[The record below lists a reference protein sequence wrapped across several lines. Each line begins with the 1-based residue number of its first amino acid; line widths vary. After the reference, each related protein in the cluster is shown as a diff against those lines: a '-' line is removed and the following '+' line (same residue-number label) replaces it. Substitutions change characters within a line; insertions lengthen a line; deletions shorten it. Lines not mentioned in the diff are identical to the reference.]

1 MGLIKTNSNYV
12 IRKKHQTLDN
22 GTVFERDF
30 TTIGGVGDSFNSK
43 EYTYKQGNFVFKV
56 NNEIPSPKIYPSN
69 SWEKNGDSNIWDL
82 EDLETMPNSL
92 DNSTKISL
100 KQDKYKLKDFAYYG
114 SCVELIRTSINDI
127 IEKFPGELY
136 SPISLGEGI
145 AVLKNNGELLDE
157 DYPYLVTNPFTLD
170 IHTNPSTLTSN
181 DLENIKYLQYHFNDY
196 VMFDGERECSI
207 SQIQIDTDESIVS
220 CPPYFV
226 GKFDVITKD
235 SYAKKTTF
243 SIKCYCDE
251 NDNTVYVTNAD
262 GLGCYIRPKNNIYDD
277 FYNKLDVFQKIL
289 LNKETTPKYTAI
301 FEVMEEDKEGRY
313 KLFYEKFTFPTLQ
326 NGYNLDIESVSFNE
340 YIKKL
345 YKYADFYDN
354 VYCNNLYNNMTHES
368 IKNFDLTRSLISDD
382 DTFEEHL
389 ENGEKLQKLLLT
401 FGREFDEI
409 KCYIDNIKN
418 SNNITYNDSNNLPD
432 YLLSDVLKVDG
443 WVLKNIFPKKKGLYT
458 FSDDLETT
466 YKPYDNI
473 YTKIGN
479 TIKNKNGYFI
489 GFTGEGCNQ
498 SIHHS
503 DESLW
508 VDDEG
513 FLRHKIN
520 QYIDNKEYTARDI
533 NNKFMKN
540 LKLNSRHILRKK
552 GTIDGIEMMLSLF
565 GMRSKRWFDS
575 LNQIVEN
582 QSSQKRILEGMNFSD
597 LKLPYDYEIKE
608 YVTVAEPLEEINVYV
623 DDSLPETV
631 HLYDFVNSTKNITY
645 NTTEYI
651 NNKYVPYQG
660 LPVYYYTNSSGERYL
675 YPFFSKDKPID
686 GNPYYQMNGGWIN
699 KGYYFTGI
707 DFINNNNL
715 GFIDTNPNIPIVD
728 TLHDLLTIKPSKGLI
743 CYVNDISG
751 FFLSIGG
758 ELYDLIMEDEK
769 LFFLLTIENHSVTIG
784 NKVFRGIIRLF
795 DDNGNEISADLNVF
809 DNGERIKIYL
819 NSNYEVLIGNE
830 NDIPSNYSIIHNG
843 QIISYD
849 GVNTPPEY
857 LQYKPTNYFK
867 LEDKDWNDIFGGFG
881 WATLPVNS
889 SEYKAIN
896 KLKRNFEG
904 NHPHG
909 TCFGSDSGAE
919 YLFYFYD
926 LFKYAIENDSFNINC
941 YTNIVE
947 YQSAIATV
955 KNEAG
960 FKNILNIYEDE
971 TFTMNLYLDPKIH
984 HFCDYKNTDG
994 EIKYFYE
1001 HEKKN
1006 ENSYNFYESD
1016 YYSKIEAPLPY
1027 LPLSGNTSCLHQI
1040 MNLKNTEIIFYISN
1054 NETAKEQMYFI
1065 DTVVLHYLEQ
1075 VLPANAIVHI
1085 RFQLREDN
1093 TSLST

>member
-43 EYTYKQGNFVFKV
+43 EYTYKQGNFVFKI
-56 NNEIPSPKIYPSN
+56 NNEIPLPKIYQSN
-69 SWEKNGDSNIWDL
+69 SWEKNGDSVVWDL
-82 EDLETMPNSL
+82 ETIPNSFDSL
-92 DNSTKISL
+92 DDSTKISL

-114 SCVELIRTSINDI
+114 SCVELIRTSVNDI

-136 SPISLGEGI
+136 SPISFGEGI
-145 AVLKNNGELLDE
+145 AVFKNNGELLDE
-157 DYPYLVTNPFTLD
+157 EYTYLVTNPFKLD
-170 IHTNPSTLTSN
+170 IHTNPSTLTPN
-181 DLENIKYLQYHFNDY
+181 DLENIKYLQHHFNDY

-207 SQIQIDTDESIVS
+207 SQIEVYADGPIKS

-235 SYAKKTTF
+235 TYAKKTTF

-251 NDNTVYVTNAD
+251 NDNIVYVTNAD
-262 GLGCYIRPKNNIYDD
+262 GLGCYIRPKNNIYDN
-277 FYNKLDVFQKIL
+277 FYNKLDVFQQIL

-301 FEVMEEDKEGRY
+301 FEVMEEDKEDGY
-313 KLFYEKFTFPTLQ
+313 KLFYEKFTFPTSQ
-326 NGYNLDIESVSFNE
+326 DGYNLDIESVSFNE
-340 YIKKL
+340 YIEKL

-354 VYCNNLYNNMTHES
+354 IYCNNLYNQMTHES
-368 IKNFDLTRSLISDD
+368 IKNFDLTRALISDD
-382 DTFEEHL
+382 DTFEEHF

-418 SNNITYNDSNNLPD
+418 SNNITYDDSNNLPD
-432 YLLSDVLKVDG
+432 YLLSDALKVDG
-443 WVLKNIFPKKKGLYT
+443 WVLKNIFPKKKGLDA

-473 YTKIGN
+473 HTKVGN
-479 TIKNKNGYFI
+479 TINNKNGYFI

-498 SIHHS
+498 STYYS
-503 DESLW
+503 DEFLW
-508 VDDEG
+508 VDKEG
-513 FLRHKIN
+513 FLRYKIN

-565 GMRSKRWFDS
+565 GMHSKRWYDS
-575 LNQIVEN
+575 LNRT
-582 QSSQKRILEGMNFSD
+582 SQKRILEGMNFSD
-597 LKLPYDYEIKE
+597 LNLPYDYEIKE
-608 YVTVAEPLEEINVYV
+608 YVTVAEPLQEMNVYN
-623 DDSLPETV
+623 DDNLPETKN
-631 HLYDFVNSTKNITY
+631 LYDFVNATKNITY
-645 NTTEYI
+645 NTNEYI
-651 NNKYVPYQG
+651 NNKYVSYQG
-660 LPVYYYTNSSGERYL
+660 LPVYSHTNSSGDTYL

-686 GNPYYQMNGGWIN
+686 GKPYYQMNGGWIN
-699 KGYYFTGI
+699 KGYNFTGI
-707 DFINNNNL
+707 KFNNNNL

-728 TLHDLLTIKPSKGLI
+728 TLHGLLTVKPSNGLI

-751 FFLSIGG
+751 FFLSVGG
-758 ELYDLIMEDEK
+758 ELYELMSEYEK
-769 LFFLLTIENHSVTIG
+769 LFFILTIENHSITIG
-784 NKVFRGIIRLF
+784 NNVFSGIIRLF
-795 DDNGNEISADLNVF
+795 DDNGNEISVDLNVF
-809 DNGERIKIYL
+809 NNGDRIKIYL
-819 NSNYEVLIGNE
+819 NSEYKVLIGNE
-830 NDIPSNYSIIHNG
+830 NDIVVNYSIIYNG
-843 QIISYD
+843 QIISLN
-849 GVNTPPEY
+849 GVDVPQEY
-857 LQYKPTNYFK
+857 LQNKPTNYFK
-867 LEDKDWNDIFGGFG
+867 LEDKDWNDVFGVLG
-881 WATLPVNS
+881 WSTLPVNS

-896 KLKRNFEG
+896 NLKRNFEG

-909 TCFGSDSGAE
+909 TCFGSDGGTE
-919 YLFYFYD
+919 YLSYFYN
-926 LFKYAIENDSFNINC
+926 LFKYALENNSFNINC

-947 YQSAIATV
+947 YQSAINTV
-955 KNEAG
+955 RDNAG
-960 FKNILNIYEDE
+960 FKNILNIYEDA
-971 TFTMNLYLDPKIH
+971 TLMNLYLDPKIH

-1006 ENSYNFYESD
+1006 EDSYNFYESD
-1016 YYSKIEAPLPY
+1016 YYSTIKGNLPV
-1027 LPLSGNTSCLHQI
+1027 LSGNTSCLHQI
-1040 MNLKNTEIIFYISN
+1040 MNLKNTEIIFYISD
-1054 NETAKEQMYFI
+1054 NETAIEQMYFI